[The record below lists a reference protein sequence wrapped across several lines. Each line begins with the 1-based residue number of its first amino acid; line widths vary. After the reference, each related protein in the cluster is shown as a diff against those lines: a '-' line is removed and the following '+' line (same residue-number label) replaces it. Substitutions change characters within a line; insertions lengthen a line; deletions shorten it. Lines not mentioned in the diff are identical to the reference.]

1 MKLSAKEWRGHL
13 GQQGKSG
20 LSISEYCKRHNLPVA
35 NFYYW
40 RRRVAPEASPLIP
53 VLVRRPVTDP
63 CTLAIRLPNGIQLAL
78 EGLSVGASLAE
89 VVHSLMGVR
98 Q

>member
-1 MKLSAKEWRGHL
+1 MRLSAKEWRGHL
-13 GQQGKSG
+13 GQQSKSG
-20 LSISEYCKRHNLPVA
+20 LSITDYCQRHNLPVA
-35 NFYYW
+35 NLYYW

-53 VLVRRPVTDP
+53 VLVRRPVAAP

-78 EGLSVGASLAE
+78 EGLSVGTSLAE

-98 Q
+98 P